1 MFSIKERRTELGM
14 TLRELADKV
23 GVSESTVSRWETGN
37 IANMRRNKIEALAKA
52 LGVSPTKIAW
62 MDEEDEIMKDEF
74 EALREAYE
82 SRPEMRMLFSV
93 ASGCTAQEIED
104 AVKVIKALKK

>member
-37 IANMRRNKIEALAKA
+37 IANMRRNKIEALANA
-52 LGVSPTKIAW
+52 LGVSPLKIAW
-62 MDEEDEIMKDEF
+62 MDDASEIEKGEAETIIRIFDE
-74 EALREAYE
+74 
-82 SRPEMRMLFSV
+82 RPLLKELVSV
-93 ASGCTAQEIED
+93 AAGCTDREIED
-104 AVKVIKALKK
+104 AIKIVEALRK